1 MRFALPLSGSLPR
14 LDSTDRLWL
23 MILASFCLH
32 LLVLFGIGIAPS
44 KPDTLNNFASP
55 LDVVLVNSKTREKPR
70 HADAYAQANLDGGGD
85 TDAKRRAR
93 SPLPAHRSSRG
104 GKIARAQQQR
114 VAALERRSREL
125 LSRIQARTQAVA
137 RPPSPEQRRL
147 DAAALVQ
154 RSLMEARLAA
164 QIDQEWSAYQHRPR
178 TRFIGAHTREYALAL
193 YTDSWRQKVERVGN
207 LNYPEA
213 AKRQRLY
220 GALQLTV
227 YIRADGSVAKIELNR
242 SSGHP
247 ILDKAARNIVRLA
260 APFPPFPPQIRR
272 RYDILAIT
280 RTWSFTHEDQLA
292 GSE

>member
-1 MRFALPLSGSLPR
+1 MPLSGLPSR
-14 LDSTDRLWL
+14 LDPADRLWL
-23 MILASFCLH
+23 MILVSFCLH

-44 KPDTLNNFASP
+44 KSNALNNFASP

-85 TDAKRRAR
+85 TDAKRQAR
-93 SPLPAHRSSRG
+93 SPLPAHRPSHG
-104 GKIARAQQQR
+104 GRTARAQQQR
-114 VAALERRSREL
+114 VAALEHRSREL
-125 LSRIQARTQAVA
+125 LDRVKARTPTVA
-137 RPPSPEQRRL
+137 RPPSPEQRQL
-147 DAAALVQ
+147 AAAALVQ

-164 QIDQEWSAYQHRPR
+164 RIDKEWSAYQRRPR
-178 TRFIGAHTREYALAL
+178 TRFIGARTREYALAL

-213 AKRQRLY
+213 AKRRRLY
-220 GALQLTV
+220 GTLQLTV
-227 YIRADGSVAKIELNR
+227 YIRADGSVVKIELNR
-242 SSGHP
+242 SSGYP
-247 ILDKAARNIVRLA
+247 ILDKAARDIVKLA